1 MTHIRVMNAMQ
12 KTAVGYVRVSTERQ
26 ATEGVSMEAQE
37 ARIRAWAAY
46 QGIEL
51 AAVHV
56 DAGLSGGRADN
67 RPGLQAALADVCK
80 RRGILVV
87 YSLSRMARS
96 TTDAGNISKRLE
108 KAGADL
114 VSLSE
119 KIDTTS
125 AMGRF
130 VYRML
135 ASLAELEREQ
145 ISERTTDA
153 LAFKRRQGKR
163 ISGRI
168 PYGYRLEGKD
178 LVEVPAEQ
186 EVIRLILEWRA
197 RGISL
202 RAIAAELEARQV
214 TRQNGSTSWPSN
226 VVLMIARRAA
236 KLREVA

>member
-1 MTHIRVMNAMQ
+1 MTQIRVMKTPQ
-12 KTAVGYVRVSTERQ
+12 KVAVGYVRVSTERQ
-26 ATEGVSMEAQE
+26 ASEGVSLEAQRE
-37 ARIRAWAAY
+37 RIEAWAAY
-46 QGIEL
+46 QGISL

-87 YSLSRMARS
+87 FSLSRMARS
-96 TTDAGNISKRLE
+96 TTDAGNLSKRLE

-119 KIDTTS
+119 NLDTTS

-130 VYRML
+130 VFRL
-135 ASLAELEREQ
+135 IASLAELEREQ
-145 ISERTTDA
+145 IVERTTSA

-163 ISGRI
+163 ISGKI
-168 PYGYRLEGKD
+168 PYGYRLEGSD
-178 LVEVPAEQ
+178 LVEVPDEQ
-186 EVIRLILEWRA
+186 AVIRLILEWRA

-202 RAIAAELEARQV
+202 RAIAAELETRQV
-214 TRQNGSTSWPSN
+214 TRQNGATSWPSN

-236 KLREVA
+236 KLREAA